1 MKVEMFI
8 SSLKGISPEDVMDT
22 LIVFK
27 VLANVTVIHSSVYNK
42 KADAYRVEKGVRID
56 IFDITPGL
64 LVYLWLSGFK
74 NREDLGLHCAWI
86 NTPDFNGCILNTE
99 WYLSFCKNHHLIPE
113 KCSEY

>member
-42 KADAYRVEKGVRID
+42 KADAYTVEKGVKVD
-56 IFDITPGL
+56 IFNIAPENL
-64 LVYLWLSGFK
+64 
-74 NREDLGLHCAWI
+74 I
-86 NTPDFNGCILNTE
+86 NL
-99 WYLSFCKNHHLIPE
+99 
-113 KCSEY
+113 

>member
-42 KADAYRVEKGVRID
+42 KADAYTVEKGVKVD
-56 IFDITPGL
+56 IFNIAPENL
-64 LVYLWLSGFK
+64 INLWVNGFK

-86 NTPDFNGCILNTE
+86 NTPDHNGCILNTN
-99 WYLSFCKNHHLIPE
+99 WYSNFCRNHHLAPE

>member
-42 KADAYRVEKGVRID
+42 KADAYTVEKGVKVD
-56 IFDITPGL
+56 IFNIAPENL
-64 LVYLWLSGFK
+64 INLWVNGFK
-74 NREDLGLHCAWI
+74 NREDLDLHCAWV
-86 NTPDFNGCILNTE
+86 NTPDHNGCILNTN
-99 WYLSFCKNHHLIPE
+99 WYSNFCRNHHLTPE